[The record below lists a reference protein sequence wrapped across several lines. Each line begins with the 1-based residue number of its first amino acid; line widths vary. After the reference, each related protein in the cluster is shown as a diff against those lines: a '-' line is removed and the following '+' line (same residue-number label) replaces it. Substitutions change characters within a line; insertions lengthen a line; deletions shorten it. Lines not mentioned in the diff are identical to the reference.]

1 MHAIMFA
8 VAADTVNM
16 ELNGHVAQIIAN
28 KGILYERENSYDQMI
43 LAGTKADRVEHGQR
57 SRDMFRRNIGGMF
70 FPEENRGTGKIC
82 FTQGQGEKDPESG
95 QYPDIDTG
103 ELEQILKDMPFDE
116 IVFKEFSEECLNAM
130 LEKLSIHAPEE
141 IREQIVAHKRA
152 LETIKELKGKI
163 IWIQKDGK
171 DAIPE
176 KTKELEDTIRGLEK
190 VSRLTFKQKKEL
202 EKAKNEL
209 QVIQI
214 FMGNYPTNSRRPLL
228 TDLKEFINRKL
239 PGQSATYPLSRDNCR
254 WQIFQ
259 YVQQTKDYDF
269 TDLNR
274 DLKRSGKERHSQK
287 KSSSTGKKRGR
298 PPMSPKTPRH
308 AQKRR

>member
-1 MHAIMFA
+1 MHPRLSNVPDQNTSCRNMQEKRMHAIMFA

-130 LEKLSIHAPEE
+130 LEKLTHLNPE
-141 IREQIVAHKRA
+141 ANFST
-152 LETIKELKGKI
+152 LSGL
-163 IWIQKDGK
+163 
-171 DAIPE
+171 AI
-176 KTKELEDTIRGLEK
+176 
-190 VSRLTFKQKKEL
+190 
-202 EKAKNEL
+202 A
-209 QVIQI
+209 
-214 FMGNYPTNSRRPLL
+214 Y
-228 TDLKEFINRKL
+228 
-239 PGQSATYPLSRDNCR
+239 
-254 WQIFQ
+254 
-259 YVQQTKDYDF
+259 
-269 TDLNR
+269 
-274 DLKRSGKERHSQK
+274 
-287 KSSSTGKKRGR
+287 
-298 PPMSPKTPRH
+298 
-308 AQKRR
+308 